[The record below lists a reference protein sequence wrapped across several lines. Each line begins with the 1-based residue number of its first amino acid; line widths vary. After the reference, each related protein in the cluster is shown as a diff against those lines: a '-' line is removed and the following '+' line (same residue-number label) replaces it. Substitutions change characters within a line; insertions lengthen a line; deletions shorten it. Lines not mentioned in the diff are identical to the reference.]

1 MEVFIK
7 GYEDIYSINTEGE
20 VFSYAKGTRYKRKLV
35 PDKNGYL
42 TVMFKIGGSIACKKV
57 HRLVA
62 EQFISNPENKSQVNH
77 KNGIKTDRDLNP
89 INSKYQIEVFNEE
102 KYKTLVAQRTLNH
115 DLEKLAAINKKGI
128 KNPDIIR
135 YAAAKISRIIEKIEG
150 K

>member
-1 MEVFIK
+1 MKRRQLRRGKRGFILL
-7 GYEDIYSINTEGE
+7 E
-20 VFSYAKGTRYKRKLV
+20 
-35 PDKNGYL
+35 
-42 TVMFKIGGSIACKKV
+42 
-57 HRLVA
+57 
-62 EQFISNPENKSQVNH
+62 
-77 KNGIKTDRDLNP
+77 NGIKTDRELNP

>member
-1 MEVFIK
+1 MKVGDLLLVTGPAFFEKTAIK
-7 GYEDIYSINTEGE
+7 ERK
-20 VFSYAKGTRYKRKLV
+20 KGVYTL
-35 PDKNGYL
+35 
-42 TVMFKIGGSIACKKV
+42 
-57 HRLVA
+57 
-62 EQFISNPENKSQVNH
+62 E
-77 KNGIKTDRDLNP
+77 NGIKTDRDLNP

-135 YAAAKISRIIEKIEG
+135 YAATKISRIIEKIEG

>member
-1 MEVFIK
+1 MKVGDLLLVTGPAFFEKTAIK
-7 GYEDIYSINTEGE
+7 ERK
-20 VFSYAKGTRYKRKLV
+20 KGVYTL
-35 PDKNGYL
+35 
-42 TVMFKIGGSIACKKV
+42 
-57 HRLVA
+57 
-62 EQFISNPENKSQVNH
+62 E
-77 KNGIKTDRDLNP
+77 NGIKTDRDSILSILVSNRG
-89 INSKYQIEVFNEE
+89 FNEE

>member
-1 MEVFIK
+1 MKVGDLLLVTGPAFFEKTAIK
-7 GYEDIYSINTEGE
+7 ERK
-20 VFSYAKGTRYKRKLV
+20 KGVYTL
-35 PDKNGYL
+35 
-42 TVMFKIGGSIACKKV
+42 
-57 HRLVA
+57 
-62 EQFISNPENKSQVNH
+62 E
-77 KNGIKTDRDLNP
+77 NGIKTDRDLNP

-115 DLEKLAAINKKGI
+115 DLEKLI